1 MQARDRVPRLAR
13 HGRAGQ
19 RAGCQHGVRVSLCGV
34 AAVGS
39 GCGMRALCVQGPKC
53 TGHTRSPKKVQ
64 WDLCVSGRGL
74 EERDT
79 HRAPV
84 TDMCV

>member
-1 MQARDRVPRLAR
+1 MPARGAGVP
-13 HGRAGQ
+13 
-19 RAGCQHGVRVSLCGV
+19 VRS
-34 AAVGS
+34 GS
-39 GCGMRALCVQGPKC
+39 GGVGLWDAGAVCAGP
-53 TGHTRSPKKVQ
+53 TRSPKKVQ
-64 WDLCVSGRGL
+64 WDLCVSGQGL